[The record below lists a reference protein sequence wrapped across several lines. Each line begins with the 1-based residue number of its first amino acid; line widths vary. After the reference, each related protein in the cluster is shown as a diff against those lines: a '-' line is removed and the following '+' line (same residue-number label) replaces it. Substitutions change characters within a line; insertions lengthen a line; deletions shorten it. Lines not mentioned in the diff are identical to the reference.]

1 MNLAVTLPHVASWA
15 AFPDGSGLDVRAD
28 KIGRPAVRGLQTCQR
43 WSGDFRWHASGQG
56 GGSPLTTVRTR
67 SKYLPQTDRIA
78 NHALGLSRE
87 IMEMS
92 TA

>member
-1 MNLAVTLPHVASWA
+1 M
-15 AFPDGSGLDVRAD
+15 
-28 KIGRPAVRGLQTCQR
+28 PA
-43 WSGDFRWHASGQG
+43 ASGQR
-56 GGSPLTTVRTR
+56 GGSPLTMTVQTR